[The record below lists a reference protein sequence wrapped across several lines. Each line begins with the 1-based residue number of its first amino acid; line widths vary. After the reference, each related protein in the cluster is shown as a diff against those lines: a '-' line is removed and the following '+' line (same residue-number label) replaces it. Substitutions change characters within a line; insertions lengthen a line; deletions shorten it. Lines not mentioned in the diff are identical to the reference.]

1 MSLHRERLLDAASI
15 NSAFPPSALRR
26 PSDGRT
32 DDEDEREDDE
42 QGEEE
47 EEEVDDV
54 EEAETGRSTTTDA
67 ATSSAR
73 RTKAVE
79 GEKRLRYTCC
89 GATRGCLMSHPQ
101 WVASV
106 LLIVALVLTVVLLIV
121 FLAIVPAIIS
131 SAVAASDV
139 TIGSVSISHPDSAA
153 RMMHLNTSMSI
164 THAGAFSAQLHEM
177 TVSISHLEDDGVTYS
192 PSIGSMTVQPIHLD
206 GDTEVNISSDLRIDD
221 MDAFNGF
228 VEKLLQQ
235 PTVTWHLSAS
245 ASVTP
250 YLGSFALPTYSSVA
264 FEKDVTVQGCAGLS
278 QSWVNSFSLASSNA
292 TSANVQLNI
301 TILNPSSFTISPLGT
316 LHFLIL
322 FHDQYIGDMYSI
334 NAALV
339 PGNNT
344 LPMIGSL
351 ARTTAR
357 AEHDLIQ
364 LFLTGQTASVIASA
378 AADASSIPLF
388 NAGMRGLNIS
398 TAVPGNELNLVRSL
412 TFESLQLTPSASGM
426 TALLNAG
433 LQLTINSPLGEHSP
447 LALQTVAIDSVLMYQ
462 GQPMGAVL
470 SGAVPVSAVPGMA
483 DTFRTNLTGELRL
496 LGNGSVYKAFVSA
509 LVPAVS
515 LSLMVVGSTDITA
528 SYVLGN
534 LSATS
539 LPITASSSMPGLQSL
554 APVQER
560 GLNITGAIDCVFHP
574 CGLTVS
580 MAASLFN
587 PAPVAVTLQRS
598 ALLLSY
604 KGDQLGRVQAE
615 VLDIQPGPN
624 FLTLTGELWPG
635 SDEATVSEFIDD
647 FIHARPVSVQLAGD
661 SSLEANGSA
670 SALTTSALHLTAA
683 VPGPGLRG
691 VADSESVNEQ
701 LLHRLPQQF
710 RPRLLL
716 HPSCFCPARQPRH
729 PPAVHQLRRP
739 ARHRVAQ
746 LHHLHGRPLPPP
758 PPRPPLSTAH
768 TRPTCLNLSLVQA
781 ELQVASH
788 NIDAFTAFADDL
800 LLSHSASFSLL
811 AAAAAL
817 ADTPLG
823 RLSLSAI
830 PTNSSLVFSGLNR
843 FVSPTTGESLFTINS
858 YDITATH
865 STWMEVTT
873 NISIENPSNVSLHS
887 LGTLELDFVFNNSK
901 LGQVTLPSFSLPRGV
916 MTHTAKAN
924 ISQPTA
930 HTADSLDHFISAMI
944 NGTVS
949 PISLRGGLD
958 MGNGTVV
965 AGTSIP
971 LLQPTIRSFVS
982 PSQFPGL
989 TSPFIEW
996 FNADLTLKQLLLH
1009 VMPTTI
1015 MVHNPFSAYLTID
1028 EADMQVFSTE
1038 EPGLQIG
1045 YWKQNLREEG
1055 QSIVF
1060 DPNSSRVSALINITT
1075 SLNSLSG
1082 DWEIIK
1088 DLFLKHPG
1096 HLFVNSVGRLTT
1108 SIYMPGSEAH
1118 PFTQVVDIDARDI
1131 TCYVKL

>member
-683 VPGPGLRG
+683 VQGQDC
-691 VADSESVNEQ
+691 AESLIQSLSMSNFSIDFRNSSVLVSSSIRAAFALPDNLAIPQ
-701 LLHRLPQQF
+701 LSISSVDLHATVWLNSTTSMGNLSVLHLPVTF
-710 RPRLLL
+710 EH
-716 HPSCFCPARQPRH
+716 HPH
-729 PPAVHQLRRP
+729 PPDY
-739 ARHRVAQ
+739 
-746 LHHLHGRPLPPP
+746 
-758 PPRPPLSTAH
+758 
-768 TRPTCLNLSLVQA
+768 LNISLVQA